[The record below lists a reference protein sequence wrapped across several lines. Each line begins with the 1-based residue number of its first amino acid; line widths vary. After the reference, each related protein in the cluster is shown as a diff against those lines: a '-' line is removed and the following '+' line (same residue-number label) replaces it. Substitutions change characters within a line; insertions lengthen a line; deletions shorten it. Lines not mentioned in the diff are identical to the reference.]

1 MEVSRKQNAS
11 APCAACKLLRRRCS
25 RDCVFAP
32 YFPAEEP
39 GKFAG
44 VHKVFGASNV
54 SKMLQVSQFGIDQ
67 IFICLINYTHAGP
80 ARPGPQEL
88 PEEHRGDAVSS
99 MVYEANARMRDPVYG
114 CVGAISYLQQ
124 QIDGLRQQLALTQAE
139 MLHLRVRQATSDQAT
154 SPSYSGSQLSYTFVS
169 HSKPSSYDMEVGAVE
184 HATFR
189 ESMWSSTQIPELE
202 MLLIF
207 IYREMLCYTP
217 DIGAMRAYDY
227 FFSIWACSYFY

>member
-11 APCAACKLLRRRCS
+11 SPCAACKLLRRRCS
-25 RDCVFAP
+25 QECIFAP

-54 SKMLQVSQFGIDQ
+54 SKML
-67 IFICLINYTHAGP
+67 
-80 ARPGPQEL
+80 QEL

-124 QIDGLRQQLALTQAE
+124 QIDALRQQLALTQAE
-139 MLHLRVRQATSDQAT
+139 MLHLRLRNQAT
-154 SPSYSGSQLSYTFVS
+154 SPTNSYTLLS
-169 HSKPSSYDMEVGAVE
+169 HSKPSNFDMDMGVE
-184 HATFR
+184 HASFR
-189 ESMWSSTQIPELE
+189 ESMWSST
-202 MLLIF
+202 
-207 IYREMLCYTP
+207 
-217 DIGAMRAYDY
+217 
-227 FFSIWACSYFY
+227 